1 MFPTTTAASRWSAL
15 ALLAC
20 AGAACAQCTPH
31 WETAMGNPGIAGGYA
46 APVRLWN
53 GQVYIGGSFS
63 SAGNVGGTAYIA
75 RYDPAS
81 NAMSPVGSGIS
92 GGFTNAFLTC
102 LLPYTPPSGG
112 PERLVVGG
120 FFDTA
125 GGVPQTASLAM
136 WNGTSWEALGTTW
149 TGTTRGSIWSLA
161 AWNGRL
167 YVGGGVVNQQPGG
180 GGYPIG
186 GAPWAGFA
194 SYDSEGW
201 HSHLASITGISPNIT
216 GLQVFNDGSGEAL
229 YAIGRFSSLNG
240 VPGTA
245 QIGRWDGN
253 AWTSVG
259 GGLAQTSQNFGLEGI
274 TVFDDGSGPALYVAG
289 YAFIP
294 PGGSPTNVAKWNG
307 SAWTALGAQIGTGR
321 LTSIAAFD
329 DGSGS
334 KLYVG
339 GTAMPQINYI
349 ARWENSAWTPVGGG
363 ISGPAIPPSS
373 FPSVFGLGVVNNS
386 LWVAGNQTMVGTQA
400 ANGLAAWTGC
410 AAACY
415 PNCDNS
421 TTAPILNVLDFNCF
435 LNQFSAGATY
445 ANCDGSTVAPVLN
458 VLDFNCF
465 LNRFTAGCP

>member
-1 MFPTTTAASRWSAL
+1 MLPRSTAAFLRSAPL
-15 ALLAC
+15 SLLAC
-20 AGAACAQCTPH
+20 AGALAQCTPH
-31 WETAMGNPGIAGGYA
+31 WDTAPGNPGLSDGYG
-46 APVRLWN
+46 APVRLWQ
-53 GQVYIGGSFS
+53 GGVYIGGSFA
-63 SAGNVGGTAYIA
+63 SAGGTPNTAYIA
-75 RYDPAS
+75 RYDPVA
-81 NAMSPVGSGIS
+81 NTMSAVGTGIS
-92 GGFTNAFLTC
+92 PGFTNAFLTAFV
-102 LLPYTPPSGG
+102 PFTPPSGG

-136 WNGTSWEALGTTW
+136 WNGSSWESLGTTW

-161 AWNGRL
+161 TWNGSL

-201 HSHLASITGISPNIT
+201 HSHLTSITGVSPNIT
-216 GLQVFNDGSGEAL
+216 GLQVFDDGSGEAL

-240 VPGTA
+240 VSGTA

-259 GGLAQTSQNFGLEGI
+259 GGLTQTSQNFGLEGI

-294 PGGSPTNVAKWNG
+294 PGGSPTHVAKWDGN
-307 SAWTALGAQIGTGR
+307 SWTALGGTIGTGR
-321 LTSIAAFD
+321 LTSIAGFD
-329 DGSGS
+329 DGSGP
-334 KLYVG
+334 KLYIG
-339 GTAMPQINYI
+339 GTAMPQINYF
-349 ARWENSAWTPVGGG
+349 ARWENGAWTTVGGG
-363 ISGPAIPPSS
+363 VGGAS

-386 LWVAGNQTMVGTQA
+386 LWVAGSQTQA
-400 ANGLAAWTGC
+400 GGQTANGLAAWTGC
-410 AAACY
+410 TAACY
-415 PNCDNS
+415 ANCDSS
-421 TTAPILNVLDFNCF
+421 TTEPVLNVLDFNCF
-435 LNQFSAGATY
+435 LNQFSAGASY
-445 ANCDGSTVAPVLN
+445 ANCDGSTVEPTLN

-465 LNRFTAGCP
+465 LNRFSGGCP